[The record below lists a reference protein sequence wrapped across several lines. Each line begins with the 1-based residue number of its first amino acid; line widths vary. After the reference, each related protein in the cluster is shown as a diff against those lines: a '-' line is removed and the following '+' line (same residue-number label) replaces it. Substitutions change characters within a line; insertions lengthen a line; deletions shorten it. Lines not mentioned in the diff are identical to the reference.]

1 MSRWRHRLRV
11 LEAAALLAAYAL
23 VVRVLPLK
31 QLLTLAG
38 IRIASTTQPPIQSPS
53 AEGLAVGRAVE
64 AAARRLPWHP
74 LCLPQATV
82 AGLMLRLRGR
92 RPSMCFGV
100 KRAEDKLSAHA
111 WLILDGAEGGIVVG
125 GRPVGDLVPF
135 GNLPGPSVK

>member
-1 MSRWRHRLRV
+1 VSRWRHRLRV
-11 LEAAALLAAYAL
+11 LEAAVLLAAYAL
-23 VVRVLPLK
+23 VVQILPLRR
-31 QLLTLAG
+31 LLTLAG
-38 IRIASTTQPPIQSPS
+38 IPIVPSTQPSNPSPY

-100 KRAEDKLSAHA
+100 RRADEGLSAHA

-135 GNLPGPSVK
+135 SNLPGSSVK